1 MIRHYISMAILLL
14 SVLSFAGCAKGES
27 KVQHHF
33 PSDDAI
39 QALIQSR
46 VDENRA
52 IGIVVGVLEADGT
65 TRIFAAGEAGPGAQP
80 FGERSVFEIGST
92 TKVFTAILLA
102 DMVAK
107 SELAFNDP
115 VAKFLPEGEVTM
127 PARNGKEITLLDLAT
142 HRSALPG
149 MPEHFSP
156 ADATNPYADYTV
168 EQMYEFLSNHELR
181 RDIGSEAEY
190 SNLGAGLLGHVLAR
204 VNGSSYEEL
213 VRERILDPLGMNN
226 TAITLSDDMRHWLV
240 KGHDQAGNVVS
251 NWDIPTLAG
260 AGALRSDV
268 SDMLKFIAANT
279 GAAGSPLEEAMRDS
293 HDIRGSLDGNVEIGL
308 NWFIMPAGEDKVIWH
323 NGGTGGYHAF
333 IGFDADR
340 GVGAIVLT
348 NSSHDTDDIGLHLI
362 NSNLPLRESPA
373 ERTEVEV
380 SAEVLETY
388 VGEYPLAA
396 EFVLTITVDDGTIWS
411 QATGQEKLQMYPE
424 SETEF
429 FLKVVDAQITFDIND
444 SGSVAGLVLYQGGV
458 ESPAPKQ

>member
-1 MIRHYISMAILLL
+1 
-14 SVLSFAGCAKGES
+14 
-27 KVQHHF
+27 
-33 PSDDAI
+33 
-39 QALIQSR
+39 
-46 VDENRA
+46 
-52 IGIVVGVLEADGT
+52 
-65 TRIFAAGEAGPGAQP
+65 
-80 FGERSVFEIGST
+80 
-92 TKVFTAILLA
+92 
-102 DMVAK
+102 MVAK
-107 SELAFNDP
+107 NELAFNDP
-115 VAKFLPEGEVTM
+115 VAKFLPEGEVKI

-149 MPEHFSP
+149 MPENFSP

-190 SNLGAGLLGHVLAR
+190 SNLGVGLLGHVLAR
-204 VNGSSYEEL
+204 VNGSSYEVL

-323 NGGTGGYHAF
+323 NGGTGGYYAF

-348 NSSHDTDDIGLHLI
+348 NSSHDTGDIGLHLI

-429 FLKVVDAQITFDIND
+429 FLKVVDAQVTFNIDD